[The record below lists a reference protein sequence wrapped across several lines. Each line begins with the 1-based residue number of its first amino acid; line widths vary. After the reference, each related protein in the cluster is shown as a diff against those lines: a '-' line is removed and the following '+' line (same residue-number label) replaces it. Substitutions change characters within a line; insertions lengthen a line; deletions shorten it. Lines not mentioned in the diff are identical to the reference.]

1 MQIFLTRGSKSFG
14 TVYLCRTPGGLLGF
28 DSDDRLPVGRETL
41 RQMLPVHFE
50 WLETL
55 GRRDDP
61 VSSVGAVQGIHSR
74 HQAVVLLPVR
84 VSNISRWVPSS
95 SGCPRGSH
103 RPACLLVFQH
113 HEADILDRNA
123 LLHVGGFSGVNDHLI
138 VPQTQTERCR
148 KEECAFEHG
157 GQRLNLISPVTV
169 RSKSSCSTQALNWV
183 CKIEIT
189 GR

>member
-1 MQIFLTRGSKSFG
+1 M
-14 TVYLCRTPGGLLGF
+14 
-28 DSDDRLPVGRETL
+28 
-41 RQMLPVHFE
+41 
-50 WLETL
+50 
-55 GRRDDP
+55 
-61 VSSVGAVQGIHSR
+61 
-74 HQAVVLLPVR
+74 
-84 VSNISRWVPSS
+84 VSNISRWVPLFERMSE
-95 SGCPRGSH
+95 RIT
-103 RPACLLVFQH
+103 PARLSLVFQH

>member
-14 TVYLCRTPGGLLGF
+14 TVYLCRTAGDLLGF

-41 RQMLPVHFE
+41 RLMLPVHFE

-61 VSSVGAVQGIHSR
+61 VSSVGASGHPQPPSGGRASPCPWCR
-74 HQAVVLLPVR
+74 TYRAGF
-84 VSNISRWVPSS
+84 PSS

-103 RPACLLVFQH
+103 RPAWSLVFQH